1 MHDKTLIKITTTICG
16 MVIIET
22 CLVLGVDGTGMLIGG
37 MCLGGGIGA
46 AVAKYITALNIRKI
60 LKRG

>member
-1 MHDKTLIKITTTICG
+1 MRDENLLKLASIAAG
-16 MVIIET
+16 LVIIET
-22 CLVLGVDGTGMLIGG
+22 CLVLGVDSDGMLIGG

>member
-1 MHDKTLIKITTTICG
+1 MKDKTLIKITTMISG
-16 MVIIET
+16 LVIIET

-46 AVAKYITALNIRKI
+46 AIAKYITALNLRKI
-60 LKRG
+60 LKKG